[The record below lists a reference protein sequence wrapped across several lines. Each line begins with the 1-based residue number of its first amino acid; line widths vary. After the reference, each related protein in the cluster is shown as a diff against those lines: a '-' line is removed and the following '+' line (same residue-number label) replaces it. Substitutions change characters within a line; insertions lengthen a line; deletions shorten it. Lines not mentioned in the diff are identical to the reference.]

1 MVASGA
7 RGETRKAI
15 MSTLGLD
22 PSLDPGV
29 QAKSTLDRLA
39 QSDANSQL
47 DLADSFWAQKG
58 LVLNPAYVA
67 RLQQDYRAQIRNI
80 DFLSPT
86 APNTV
91 NAWAGAATHG
101 QITNLVDRFDP
112 GTVAYLVNATYFHAL
127 WPSPLTTLHE
137 ARYFKTFSGA
147 SVSVTM
153 MRSENRMTL
162 VYTPDYEAL
171 LLPYRGGRFSMLLV
185 LPRAQLS
192 PGAFSK
198 FLTPA
203 LWTQTW
209 KLLHQALGSSL
220 DGPCNMVSAG
230 PDAGTAC
237 EAYLELPRFK
247 IDYSADLTAQ
257 LAAMGLAPAMGPTAD
272 LSDICGG
279 CAISRVVQK
288 AHLEVDEKG
297 TTASAASGVAVATS
311 LPSTVVVDH
320 PFGLALIDN
329 ATDAPLFLGV
339 IGQL

>member
-1 MVASGA
+1 MKLTDASGGFGVKLMERLLAQPGASNVFISPLSATLALSMVASGA
-7 RGETRKAI
+7 RGETRAAI

-22 PSLDPGV
+22 PSLDPGA
-29 QAKSTLDRLA
+29 QAKSTLDRLM
-39 QSDANSQL
+39 QSDANAQL
-47 DLADSFWAQKG
+47 DLADSFWAQQG

-67 RLQQDYRAQIRNI
+67 RLQHDYRAQISNI
-80 DFLSPT
+80 DFLAPT
-86 APNTV
+86 APDTV
-91 NAWAGAATHG
+91 NAWARAATHG
-101 QITNLVDRFDP
+101 QITHLVDGFDP

-137 ARYFKTFSGA
+137 PRYFKTFSG
-147 SVSVTM
+147 VTVGVTM
-153 MRSENRMTL
+153 MRSANRMTL
-162 VYTPDYEAL
+162 VYTPDYESL

-185 LPRAQLS
+185 LPRGQLS

-209 KLLHQALGSSL
+209 SLLHQALGSSL

-247 IDYSADLTAQ
+247 IDYLADLTAQ

-288 AHLEVDEKG
+288 THLDEIPG
-297 TTASAASGVAVATS
+297 Y
-311 LPSTVVVDH
+311 
-320 PFGLALIDN
+320 I
-329 ATDAPLFLGV
+329 
-339 IGQL
+339 